1 MKLSPIIQI
10 SETDFHNAWAK
21 ACWLVM
27 EGKHL
32 LVFGDE
38 KKKAYDSVQMIE
50 MTGHAI
56 DQILRGETH
65 PDYPFGGRRLEEYR
79 KEFTREF
86 LAEYLTRPEKDK
98 FAYLYLERFVVPVD
112 QIAAMFGCL
121 ARQVV
126 TEVTSNQ
133 CQAITWRPDIDPGMK
148 DCPCLQRI
156 SVRYVGN
163 RSVDVRIEFRSRDVM
178 AWQANVVA
186 IVEMINREIVE
197 PNGCKIVR
205 VIDTSDSLHVYHYDW
220 DLARTIR
227 LVPVNPMER

>member
-27 EGKHL
+27 DGKHPV
-32 LVFGDE
+32 VFGDE
-38 KKKAYDSVQMIE
+38 KKRAYDSVQMIE

-86 LAEYLTRPEKDK
+86 LDEYVTRPEENK
-98 FAYLYLERFVVPVD
+98 FAYLYMERLVD
-112 QIAAMFGCL
+112 QFRSMKANFDE
-121 ARQVV
+121 QVRSG
-126 TEVTSNQ
+126 VTSNQ

-163 RSVDVRIEFRSRDVM
+163 QSADVRIEFRSRDVM

-197 PNGCKIVR
+197 PNKIVR

-220 DLARTIR
+220 ELARTVR
-227 LVPVNPMER
+227 LVPVNPMDR